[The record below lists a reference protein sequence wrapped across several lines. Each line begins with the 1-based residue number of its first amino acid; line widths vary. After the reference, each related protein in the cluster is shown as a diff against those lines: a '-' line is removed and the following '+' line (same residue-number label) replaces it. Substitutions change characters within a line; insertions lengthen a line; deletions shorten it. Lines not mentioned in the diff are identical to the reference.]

1 LIKKNRKMKELQKI
15 EKNIATLYTGVE
27 EFAEKVK
34 KNVEVLTSKLPTD
47 LTTINVVEGDKM
59 EAQVMNVYSSI
70 DTKFKEYKKERLNA
84 TRQLDAIK
92 KEFTSLEAEIDSE
105 NQKLKSWVENYSSE
119 KLRRK
124 RIEEEKLEAERQA
137 KEKENRLYNAMI
149 NHYFNLSLISFRELK
164 QKTENAYFG
173 ADTVEKLDNI
183 VSRLKTNLS
192 EEKIRAQFQKQR
204 DLNVFEFDG
213 DNLQDLLMVKEAMPK
228 IEENE
233 KKYITEYYDLCKYL
247 VDFYPSQLE
256 KIKNQNEEQRKLEA
270 EKLKQKQAEDDAK
283 MEAELEA
290 KKKAEAQAK
299 ALEGLSESL
308 QATPSVELGKGV
320 STKMKYYPENHAELL
335 KIIQWYLGSEY
346 AKEDFEK
353 LNSRL
358 YFMRTSADKAMNDF
372 GEVID
377 GVTAKEDVRVR
388 KTSK

>member
-1 LIKKNRKMKELQKI
+1 MKELQKI
-15 EKNIATLYTGVE
+15 EPKSIATLYTGVDV
-27 EFAEKVK
+27 FAEKVK
-34 KNVEVLTSKLPTD
+34 KSVDVLISRLPTD
-47 LTTINVVEGDKM
+47 LTTLNVVEGDKM
-59 EAQVMNVYSSI
+59 EAQVMEVYSSI
-70 DTKFKEYKKERLNA
+70 DTKSKEYKKARLNI
-84 TRQLDAIK
+84 TRRFDAIK
-92 KEFTSLEAEIDSE
+92 KEFTSLESEIDSE
-105 NQKLKSWVENYSSE
+105 NQKLKSWVENYSAE

-124 RIEEEKLEAERQA
+124 RVEEEKLEAERQA

-173 ADTVEKLDNI
+173 ADTKEKLDNI

-204 DLNVFEFDG
+204 DLNVFEIDG
-213 DNLQDLLMVKEAMPK
+213 VQDLEKIAEAMPK
-228 IEENE
+228 IVENE
-233 KKYITEYYDLCKYL
+233 KKYISEYYDLCKYL
-247 VDFYPSQLE
+247 IDFYPSQVE
-256 KIKNQNEEQRKLEA
+256 KIKNQDEEQRKLEA

-283 MEAELEA
+283 LEAELEA

-308 QATPSVELGKGV
+308 QATPTVELGKGV

-346 AKEDFEK
+346 ANEDFEK

-358 YFMRTSADKAMNDF
+358 SFMRTAADKALNDY

-388 KTSK
+388 KTNK

>member
-1 LIKKNRKMKELQKI
+1 MKELQKI
-15 EKNIATLYTGVE
+15 EVKNIATLYEGVE
-27 EFAEKVK
+27 TFAEKVK
-34 KNVEVLTSKLPTD
+34 KNVEVLTAKLPSD
-47 LTTINVVEGDKM
+47 LTTLNVVEGDKM
-59 EAQVMNVYSSI
+59 EAQLMNVYSSQ
-70 DTKFKEYKKERLNA
+70 DNKLKEYKKERLNV

-92 KEFTSLEAEIDSE
+92 KVFTSLESEIDSE

-124 RIEEEKLEAERQA
+124 RVEEEKLEAERLK
-137 KEKENRLYNAMI
+137 KEKENQLYNAMI
-149 NHYFNLSLISFRELK
+149 EHYFNLSLISFRELK

-192 EEKIRAQFQKQR
+192 EEKIRATFQKQR
-204 DLNVFEFDG
+204 DLNVFEIDG
-213 DNLQDLLMVKEAMPK
+213 VKDLEKVKEVMPR
-228 IEENE
+228 IAEHE

-256 KIKNQNEEQRKLEA
+256 KIKTQDDEQRKLEA

-299 ALEGLSESL
+299 ALEGLNESL

-335 KIIQWYLGSEY
+335 KIIQWYIGNEY

-358 YFMRTSADKAMNDF
+358 SFMRTSADKAMNDE
-372 GEVID
+372 GEVIE
-377 GVTAKEDVRVR
+377 GVTVKEDIRVR
-388 KTSK
+388 KTK

>member
-1 LIKKNRKMKELQKI
+1 MKELQKI
-15 EKNIATLYTGVE
+15 EAKNIATLYTGVE
-27 EFAEKVK
+27 EFAKKVK
-34 KNVEVLTSKLPTD
+34 KNVEILTSKLPTD
-47 LTTINVVEGDKM
+47 LETLNVVEGDKI
-59 EAQVMNVYSSI
+59 EAQLMNVYSSI
-70 DTKFKEYKKERLNA
+70 DTKFKEYKSERLNV

-92 KEFTSLEAEIDSE
+92 KQFTSLESEIDSE

-124 RIEEEKLEAERQA
+124 RVEEEKLEAERLK
-137 KEKENRLYNAMI
+137 KEKENQLYNKMI
-149 NHYFNLSLISFRELK
+149 EHYFNLSFISFRELK

-192 EEKIRAQFQKQR
+192 EEKIRATFQKQR
-204 DLNVFEFDG
+204 DLNVFEIDG
-213 DNLQDLLMVKEAMPK
+213 VQDLEKIKEAMPR
-228 IEENE
+228 IVENE
-233 KKYITEYYDLCKYL
+233 KKYISEYYDLCKYL

-256 KIKNQNEEQRKLEA
+256 KIKTQDEEQRKLEA

-283 MEAELEA
+283 LEAELEA
-290 KKKAEAQAK
+290 KKQAEAQAK
-299 ALEGLSESL
+299 ALEGLNESL

-320 STKMKYYPENHAELL
+320 STKMKYYPENHSELL
-335 KIIQWYLGSEY
+335 KIIQWYIGNEY

-358 YFMRTSADKAMNDF
+358 SFMRTSADKAMNDE

-377 GVTAKEDVRVR
+377 GVTVKEDIRVR

>member
-1 LIKKNRKMKELQKI
+1 MKDL
-15 EKNIATLYTGVE
+15 EKLEVKSVATLYTGVD
-27 EFAEKVK
+27 EFAKKVK
-34 KNVEVLTSKLPTD
+34 KNVEVLTAKLPTD
-47 LTTINVVEGDKM
+47 LTTLNVVEGDKI

-70 DTKFKEYKKERLNA
+70 DTKFKEYKNERLRI
-84 TRQLDAIK
+84 TRQFDAIK
-92 KEFTSLEAEIDSE
+92 KEFTSLESEIDLE

-124 RIEEEKLEAERQA
+124 RIEQEKLEAERKA
-137 KEKENRLYNAMI
+137 KEKENQLYNQMI
-149 NHYFNLSLISFRELK
+149 EHYFNLSLISFRELK

-183 VSRLKTNLS
+183 VSRLKSNLS
-192 EEKIRAQFQKQR
+192 EEKIRATFQKQR
-204 DLNVFEFDG
+204 DLNVFEIDG
-213 DNLQDLLMVKEAMPK
+213 VQDLEKIAEAMPR
-228 IEENE
+228 IVENE

-247 VDFYPSQLE
+247 VDFYPSQVE
-256 KIKNQNEEQRKLEA
+256 KIKNQDEEQRKLEA
-270 EKLKQKQAEDDAK
+270 ERLKQKQAEDDAK
-283 MEAELEA
+283 LEAELEA
-290 KKKAEAQAK
+290 KKQAEAQAK

-308 QATPSVELGKGV
+308 QVAPLVKLGKGV
-320 STKMKYYPENHAELL
+320 RTKMRYYPENHAELL

-358 YFMRTSADKAMNDF
+358 SFMRTSADKAMNDY

-388 KTSK
+388 KTN

>member
-1 LIKKNRKMKELQKI
+1 MKELQKI
-15 EKNIATLYTGVE
+15 EAKNIATLYTGVE
-27 EFAEKVK
+27 EFAKKVK
-34 KNVEVLTSKLPTD
+34 KNVEILTSKLPTD
-47 LTTINVVEGDKM
+47 LETLNVVEGDKI
-59 EAQVMNVYSSI
+59 EAQLMNVYSSI
-70 DTKFKEYKKERLNA
+70 DTKFKEYKSERLNV

-92 KEFTSLEAEIDSE
+92 KQFTSLESEIDSE

-124 RIEEEKLEAERQA
+124 RVEEEKLEAERLK
-137 KEKENRLYNAMI
+137 KEKENQLYNKMI
-149 NHYFNLSLISFRELK
+149 EHYFNLSFISFRELK

-192 EEKIRAQFQKQR
+192 EEKIRATFQKQR
-204 DLNVFEFDG
+204 DLNVFEIDG
-213 DNLQDLLMVKEAMPK
+213 VQDLEKIKEAMPR
-228 IEENE
+228 IVENE
-233 KKYITEYYDLCKYL
+233 KKYISEYYDLCKYL

-256 KIKNQNEEQRKLEA
+256 KIKTQDEEQRKLEA

-283 MEAELEA
+283 LEAELEA
-290 KKKAEAQAK
+290 KKQAEAQAK
-299 ALEGLSESL
+299 ALEGLNESL

-320 STKMKYYPENHAELL
+320 STKMKYYPENHSELL
-335 KIIQWYLGSEY
+335 KIIQWYIGNEY

-358 YFMRTSADKAMNDF
+358 SFMRTSADKAMNDE

-377 GVTAKEDVRVR
+377 GVTVKEDIRVR
-388 KTSK
+388 KTNK

>member
-1 LIKKNRKMKELQKI
+1 MKELQKI
-15 EKNIATLYTGVE
+15 EVKNISTLYTGVE

-34 KNVEVLTSKLPTD
+34 KNVEVLTAKLPTD
-47 LTTINVVEGDKM
+47 LTTLNVVEGDKM
-59 EAQVMNVYSSI
+59 EAQVMNVYSLI
-70 DTKFKEYKKERLNA
+70 DTKFKEYKNERLNV

-92 KEFTSLEAEIDSE
+92 KEFTSLESEIDNN
-105 NQKLKSWVENYSSE
+105 NQKLKSWVENYSLE

-124 RIEEEKLEAERQA
+124 RIEEEKLEAERLK
-137 KEKENRLYNAMI
+137 KEKENQLYNKMI
-149 NHYFNLSLISFRELK
+149 EHYFNLSLISFRELK

-173 ADTVEKLDNI
+173 ATDKEKLDNI

-192 EEKIRAQFQKQR
+192 EEKIRAIFQKQR
-204 DLNVFEFDG
+204 DLNVFEIDG
-213 DNLQDLLMVKEAMPK
+213 VQDLLKIKEAMPK
-228 IEENE
+228 IAENE

-256 KIKNQNEEQRKLEA
+256 KLKTQDEAQRKLEA

-299 ALEGLSESL
+299 ALEGLNESL

-320 STKMKYYPENHAELL
+320 STKMKYYPENHSELL

-358 YFMRTSADKAMNDF
+358 SFMRTSADKAMNDY

-377 GVTAKEDVRVR
+377 GVAVKEDIRVR

>member
-1 LIKKNRKMKELQKI
+1 MKELQKI
-15 EKNIATLYTGVE
+15 EAKNIATLYTGVE
-27 EFAEKVK
+27 EFAKKVK
-34 KNVEVLTSKLPTD
+34 KNVEVLTSKLPTE
-47 LTTINVVEGDKM
+47 LKTLNVVEGDKM

-70 DTKFKEYKKERLNA
+70 DTKFKEYKSERLNV
-84 TRQLDAIK
+84 TRRFDAIK
-92 KEFTSLEAEIDSE
+92 KEFTSLESEIDSE
-105 NQKLKSWVENYSSE
+105 NKKLKSWVENYSSE

-124 RIEEEKLEAERQA
+124 RVEQEKLEAERQA
-137 KEKENRLYNAMI
+137 KEKENQLYNKMI
-149 NHYFNLSLISFRELK
+149 EHYFDLSLISFRELK

-192 EEKIRAQFQKQR
+192 EEKIRAIFQKQR
-204 DLNVFEFDG
+204 DLNVFEIDG
-213 DNLQDLLMVKEAMPK
+213 VQDLEKIKEVMPR
-228 IEENE
+228 IAENE

-283 MEAELEA
+283 LEAELQA
-290 KKKAEAQAK
+290 KKQAESQAK
-299 ALEGLSESL
+299 ALEGLNESL

-335 KIIQWYLGSEY
+335 KIIQWYLENEY
-346 AKEDFEK
+346 AVEDFEK

-358 YFMRTSADKAMNDF
+358 SFMRTSADKAMNDY

-377 GVTAKEDVRVR
+377 GVTTKEDIRVR
-388 KTSK
+388 KSRKQNE

>member
-1 LIKKNRKMKELQKI
+1 MKELQKI
-15 EKNIATLYTGVE
+15 EVKNIETLYTGVE
-27 EFAEKVK
+27 EFANKVK

-47 LTTINVVEGDKM
+47 LETLNVVEGDKI
-59 EAQVMNVYSSI
+59 EAQLMSVYSSQ
-70 DTKFKEYKKERLNA
+70 DTKLKEYKKERLNV

-92 KEFTSLEAEIDSE
+92 KEFTSLESEIDSE

-124 RIEEEKLEAERQA
+124 RVEEEKLEAERLK
-137 KEKENRLYNAMI
+137 KEKENQLYNKMI
-149 NHYFNLSLISFRELK
+149 EHYFNLSLISFRELK

-192 EEKIRAQFQKQR
+192 EEKIRATFQKQR
-204 DLNVFEFDG
+204 DINVFEIDG
-213 DNLQDLLMVKEAMPK
+213 VKDLEKVKEVMP
-228 IEENE
+228 IIAENE

-283 MEAELEA
+283 LEAELEA

-299 ALEGLSESL
+299 ALEGLNESL
-308 QATPSVELGKGV
+308 QATPTVELGKGV

-335 KIIQWYLGSEY
+335 KIIQWYIGNEY
-346 AKEDFEK
+346 ANEDFEK

-358 YFMRTSADKAMNDF
+358 SFMRTSADKAMNDL

-377 GVTAKEDVRVR
+377 GVTVKEDIRVR
-388 KTSK
+388 KKSK

>member
-1 LIKKNRKMKELQKI
+1 MKELQKI
-15 EKNIATLYTGVE
+15 EAKNIATLYTGVE
-27 EFAEKVK
+27 EFAKKVK
-34 KNVEVLTSKLPTD
+34 KNVEILTSKLPTD
-47 LTTINVVEGDKM
+47 LETLNVVEGDKI
-59 EAQVMNVYSSI
+59 EAQLMNVYSSI
-70 DTKFKEYKKERLNA
+70 DTKFKEYKSERLNV

-92 KEFTSLEAEIDSE
+92 KQFTSLESEIDSE

-124 RIEEEKLEAERQA
+124 RVEEEKLEAERLK
-137 KEKENRLYNAMI
+137 KEKENQLYNKMI
-149 NHYFNLSLISFRELK
+149 EHYFNLSFISFRELK

-192 EEKIRAQFQKQR
+192 EEKIRATFQKQR
-204 DLNVFEFDG
+204 DLNVFEIDG
-213 DNLQDLLMVKEAMPK
+213 VQDLEKIKEAMPR
-228 IEENE
+228 IVENE
-233 KKYITEYYDLCKYL
+233 KKYISEYYDLCKYL

-256 KIKNQNEEQRKLEA
+256 KIKTQDEEQRKLEA

-283 MEAELEA
+283 LEAELEA
-290 KKKAEAQAK
+290 KKQAEAQAK
-299 ALEGLSESL
+299 ALEGLNESL

-335 KIIQWYLGSEY
+335 KIVQWYIGNEY

-358 YFMRTSADKAMNDF
+358 SFMRTSADKAMNDE

-377 GVTAKEDVRVR
+377 GVTVKEDIRVR
-388 KTSK
+388 KTNK

>member
-1 LIKKNRKMKELQKI
+1 MKELQKI
-15 EKNIATLYTGVE
+15 EVQNIATLYAGVD
-27 EFAEKVK
+27 EFVEKVK
-34 KNVEVLTSKLPTD
+34 KNIEVLISKLPTD
-47 LTTINVVEGDKM
+47 LTTLNVIEGDKI
-59 EAQVMNVYSSI
+59 EAQLMKVYSSQ
-70 DTKFKEYKKERLNA
+70 DTKLKEYKKERLDV
-84 TRQLDAIK
+84 TRRFDAIK
-92 KEFTSLEAEIDSE
+92 KGFTSLESEVDSE
-105 NQKLKSWVENYSSE
+105 NQKLKTWVENYSAE

-124 RIEEEKLEAERQA
+124 RVEEEKLEAERLK
-137 KEKENRLYNAMI
+137 KEKENQLYNAMI
-149 NHYFNLSLISFRELK
+149 EHYFNLSLISFRELK

-192 EEKIRAQFQKQR
+192 EEKIRATFQKQR
-204 DLNVFEFDG
+204 DLNVFEIDG
-213 DNLQDLLMVKEAMPK
+213 VQDLEKIAEAMPK
-228 IEENE
+228 IAENE

-256 KIKNQNEEQRKLEA
+256 KIKTQDEEQRKLEA

-283 MEAELEA
+283 LEAELEA

-299 ALEGLSESL
+299 AFEGLNESL

-335 KIIQWYLGSEY
+335 KIIQWYIGSEY

-358 YFMRTSADKAMNDF
+358 SFMRTAADKAMNDF

-377 GVTAKEDVRVR
+377 GVTAKEDIRVR
-388 KTSK
+388 KISK

>member
-1 LIKKNRKMKELQKI
+1 MKELQKL
-15 EKNIATLYTGVE
+15 EVKNIATLYTGVE
-27 EFAEKVK
+27 EFAKKVK
-34 KNVEVLTSKLPTD
+34 KNVEVLTSKLPSD
-47 LTTINVVEGDKM
+47 LTTLNVVEGDKI
-59 EAQVMNVYSSI
+59 ESQLMNVYSSQ
-70 DTKFKEYKKERLNA
+70 DNKLKEYKSERLDT
-84 TRQLDAIK
+84 TRKFDAIK
-92 KEFTSLEAEIDSE
+92 KRFTSLESEIDTE

-124 RIEEEKLEAERQA
+124 RVEEERLEAERKA
-137 KEKENRLYNAMI
+137 KEKENQLYNAMI
-149 NHYFNLSLISFRELK
+149 EHYFNLSLISFRELK

-183 VSRLKTNLS
+183 VSRLKNNLS

-204 DLNVFEFDG
+204 DLNVFEIDG
-213 DNLQDLLMVKEAMPK
+213 VKDLEKIKEAMPR
-228 IEENE
+228 IVENE
-233 KKYITEYYDLCKYL
+233 KKYISEYYDLCKYL
-247 VDFYPSQLE
+247 VDFYPSQVE

-270 EKLKQKQAEDDAK
+270 ERLKQKQAEDDAK
-283 MEAELEA
+283 LEAELEA

-335 KIIQWYLGSEY
+335 KIVQWYLENEY

-358 YFMRTSADKAMNDF
+358 SFMRTSADKAMNDY

-377 GVTAKEDVRVR
+377 GVTAKEDIRVR

>member
-1 LIKKNRKMKELQKI
+1 MKELQKI
-15 EKNIATLYTGVE
+15 EAKNIATLYTGVE
-27 EFAEKVK
+27 EFAKKVRN
-34 KNVEVLTSKLPTD
+34 NVEVLTAKLPTD
-47 LTTINVVEGDKM
+47 LETLNVIEGDKM

-70 DTKFKEYKKERLNA
+70 DTKFKEYKSERLNV

-92 KEFTSLEAEIDSE
+92 KDFTSLESEID
-105 NQKLKSWVENYSSE
+105 NDNKKLKSWVENYSSE

-124 RIEEEKLEAERQA
+124 RIEEEKLEAERKA
-137 KEKENRLYNAMI
+137 KENENQLYNQMI
-149 NHYFNLSLISFRELK
+149 EHYFNLSLISFRELK

-173 ADTVEKLDNI
+173 ANTKEKLDDI
-183 VSRLKTNLS
+183 VSRLKNNLS

-204 DLNVFEFDG
+204 DLNVFEIDG
-213 DNLQDLLMVKEAMPK
+213 VKDLEKIKEAMPK
-228 IEENE
+228 IAENE

-247 VDFYPSQLE
+247 VDFYPSQVE

-299 ALEGLSESL
+299 ALEGLNESL
-308 QATPSVELGKGV
+308 QAKPTVELGKGV
-320 STKMKYYPENHAELL
+320 STKMKYYPENHSELL

-358 YFMRTSADKAMNDF
+358 SFMRTPADKAMNDY